1 MKGSYKSRWVIVI
14 VVVIA
19 AIAAFWFWQGR
30 NDSQSAAPGA
40 TKQAQQSPA
49 GGRRGMRSGP
59 LAPVQAATAV
69 EQAVPRYLT
78 GLGTITAANTVTVR
92 SRVDGQLMALHFREG
107 QQVKAGDLLA
117 EIDPSQFKVALAQ
130 ARGQLAKDK
139 ATLANARRDL
149 ARYQQLA
156 KTNLVSR
163 QELDAQQ
170 ALVSETEGTI
180 KADEASVASAQLQL
194 DWSRI
199 TAPVD
204 GRVGLKQVDVGNQI
218 SSGDTTGIVVITQ
231 THPIDL
237 VFTLP
242 ESDIAT
248 VVQAQKAGK
257 PLVVEAWDRT
267 NSKKL
272 SEGTLLSLDN
282 QIDATTG
289 TIKVKARFN
298 NQDDALFPN
307 QFVNARMLVDT
318 EQNAVVIPTAA
329 LQMGNEGHFVWVLNS
344 ENKVSKHLVT
354 PGIQDSQK
362 VVIRAGISAGDR
374 VVTDGIDR
382 LTEGAKVEVVEAQS
396 ATTPEEKA
404 TSREYAKKEH
414 APDAGVTP
422 EQHRRPVAPFYYA
435 SCRHHAADGG
445 DLTRRDYRLSR
456 PARFGAAGS
465 GLSDHSG
472 GHALPSA
479 SPDVMTSA
487 VTAPLERQFGQM
499 SGLKQMS
506 SQSSGGASVI
516 TLQFQLTLPLDV
528 AEQEVQAAINAATN
542 LLPSDL
548 PNPPVYSKVNPADP
562 PIMTLAVTSTAM
574 PMTQVEDMV
583 ETRVAQKISQI
594 SGVGLVTLS
603 GGQRPAVRVKLNAQ
617 AIAALGLTSETVRTA
632 ITGANVNSAKGSLD
646 GPSRAVT
653 LSANDQMQSAEE
665 YRQLII
671 AYQNGAPIRLGDV
684 ATVEQGAENSWLGA
698 WANKEQAIVMNV
710 QRQPGANIIS
720 TADSIR
726 QMLPQLTE
734 SLPKSVKVT
743 VLSDRTTN
751 IRASVNDTQFE
762 LMMAIALVVMIIYL
776 FLRNIPATIIP
787 GFAVPLSLIGTFAVM
802 VFLDFSINNLTLMA
816 LTIATGFVVDDAI
829 VVIENISR
837 YIEKGEKPLAA
848 ALKGAGEI
856 GFTIISL
863 TFSLIAVLIPLLF
876 MGDIVGRLF
885 REFAITTAVAIL
897 ISAVVSLT
905 LTPMMCARMLSQESL
920 RKQNRFSRASEKMFD
935 RIIAAYG
942 RGLAKVL
949 NHPWLTLSVALS
961 TLLLS
966 VLLWVFIP
974 KGFFPVQD
982 NGIIQG
988 TLQAPQSS
996 SFANM
1001 AQRQR
1006 QVADVILQDPA
1017 VQSLTSFVG
1026 VDGTNPSLNSARL
1039 QINLKPLDER
1049 DDRVQKVIARLQT
1062 AVDKVPGVDLFLQ
1075 PTQDLTIDTQ
1085 VSRTQYQFTLQATS
1099 LDALSTWVPEL
1110 MEKLQQLPQ
1119 LSDVSSD
1126 WQDKGLV
1133 AYVNVDRDSASRLG
1147 ISMAD
1152 VDNALYNAFGQRLI
1166 STIYTQANQYRVVLE
1181 HNTENTP
1188 GLAAL
1193 DTIRLTSSDG
1203 GVVPLSSIAKIEQRF
1218 APLSIN
1224 HLDQF
1229 PVTTI
1234 SFNVPDNYSLGD
1246 AVQAIMDTEKTLNL
1260 PVDITT
1266 QFRGSTLAFQSA
1278 LGSTVW
1284 LIVAAVVAMYIVLG
1298 ILYESFIHPI
1308 TILSTLPTAGVGALL
1323 ALMIAGSELDVIAII
1338 GIILLIGI
1346 VKKNAIMMIDFAL
1359 AAEREQGMSP
1369 RDAIYQACLLRFRPI
1384 LMTTPAALLGALPL
1398 MLSTGV
1404 GAELR
1409 RPLGIGMVGG
1419 LIVSQVLTLFTTPVI
1434 YLLFDRLA
1442 LWTKSRFARH
1452 EEEA

>member
-1 MKGSYKSRWVIVI
+1 MQVLPPSSTGGPSR
-14 VVVIA
+14 
-19 AIAAFWFWQGR
+19 
-30 NDSQSAAPGA
+30 
-40 TKQAQQSPA
+40 
-49 GGRRGMRSGP
+49 
-59 LAPVQAATAV
+59 
-69 EQAVPRYLT
+69 
-78 GLGTITAANTVTVR
+78 
-92 SRVDGQLMALHFREG
+92 
-107 QQVKAGDLLA
+107 
-117 EIDPSQFKVALAQ
+117 
-130 ARGQLAKDK
+130 
-139 ATLANARRDL
+139 
-149 ARYQQLA
+149 
-156 KTNLVSR
+156 
-163 QELDAQQ
+163 
-170 ALVSETEGTI
+170 
-180 KADEASVASAQLQL
+180 
-194 DWSRI
+194 
-199 TAPVD
+199 
-204 GRVGLKQVDVGNQI
+204 
-218 SSGDTTGIVVITQ
+218 
-231 THPIDL
+231 
-237 VFTLP
+237 
-242 ESDIAT
+242 
-248 VVQAQKAGK
+248 
-257 PLVVEAWDRT
+257 
-267 NSKKL
+267 
-272 SEGTLLSLDN
+272 
-282 QIDATTG
+282 
-289 TIKVKARFN
+289 
-298 NQDDALFPN
+298 LFI
-307 QFVNARMLVDT
+307 M
-318 EQNAVVIPTAA
+318 
-329 LQMGNEGHFVWVLNS
+329 
-344 ENKVSKHLVT
+344 
-354 PGIQDSQK
+354 
-362 VVIRAGISAGDR
+362 
-374 VVTDGIDR
+374 
-382 LTEGAKVEVVEAQS
+382 
-396 ATTPEEKA
+396 
-404 TSREYAKKEH
+404 
-414 APDAGVTP
+414 
-422 EQHRRPVAPFYYA
+422 RPVATTLLMVA
-435 SCRHHAADGG
+435 ILLAGIIG
-445 DLTRRDYRLSR
+445 YR
-456 PARFGAAGS
+456 
-465 GLSDHSG
+465 
-472 GHALPSA
+472 ALPVSALPEVDYPTIQVVTLYPGA

-885 REFAITTAVAIL
+885 REFAITLAVAIL

-1266 QFRGSTLAFQSA
+1266 QFQGSTLAFQSA

-1323 ALMIAGSELDVIAII
+1323 ALLIAGSELDVIAII

-1369 RDAIYQACLLRFRPI
+1369 REAIYQACLLRFRPI
-1384 LMTTPAALLGALPL
+1384 LMTTLAALLGALPL
-1398 MLSTGV
+1398 MLSTWV